1 MELRGPCSYSKTLG
15 FRNIANPDIVDA
27 CIEVNGIVTPLQEN
41 WLSVEH
47 GDGALYVWHNYKY
60 YDSNAAVLSDRWYDL
75 TVPLDAFKNIKKVMF
90 RHTIPNYQ
98 GGPAIVR
105 IFFTETI
112 VGLLKEL

>member
-15 FRNIANPDIVDA
+15 FRNIANPEIVDA
-27 CIEVNGIVTPLQEN
+27 CIEVDGIVTPLQEN
-41 WLSVEH
+41 WLSIEH

-60 YDSNAAVLSDRWYDL
+60 YNSNATVLTGRWYDVTL
-75 TVPLDAFKNIKKVMF
+75 PLDTFKNMKKFMF
-90 RHTIPNYQ
+90 RRTIPNYE